1 MTMLRVPEKI
11 IGGHHIEGQAA
22 DAIKKLGHSKIML
35 VTGPHVGKSDL
46 FARYKSAI
54 EAAGVECVVFDRIT
68 GEPTDSMIRSGAEVY
83 KTCDC
88 EAVMGIGGGSPLDAA
103 KLIAAYSRMGEGLF
117 AGKPLPDNI
126 GDIAALPTTTGTGS
140 EATKFACVTLEADG
154 VKLLVKGDAMIP
166 RIAVLDYDAS
176 LGMPS
181 SVKAATAFDAL
192 THAIEA
198 YLSHRATPVT
208 DDLAVSAVRRIYTS
222 LAASIDNPADTA
234 ASRNLA
240 VAAFEAG
247 VCINNS
253 SVTVVHGMSRPI
265 GALFHISH
273 GLSNAMLLTTCL
285 RDLAATAADRLA
297 ILGRD
302 AGIIAASEDAS
313 AMIDRIDALRRRCN
327 IPLLSRSGID
337 ADRFEASL
345 AKMAADAIASG
356 SPANAPKDYTAADL
370 ITLYRK
376 AWVAQ

>member
-11 IGGHHIEGQAA
+11 IGGRRIECQAA
-22 DAIKKLGHSKIML
+22 EAIKKLGHGKIML
-35 VTGPHVGKSDL
+35 VTGPHVGRSEL
-46 FARYKSAI
+46 FARYKSAV
-54 EAAGVECVVFDRIT
+54 EAVGVECVVFDRIT
-68 GEPTDSMIRSGAEVY
+68 GEPTDSMIRSGAEVF
-83 KTCDC
+83 KANAC

-103 KLIAAYSRMGEGLF
+103 KLIAAYIHMGEDLF
-117 AGKPLPDNI
+117 AGKDLPDSI

-154 VKLLVKGDAMIP
+154 VKLLVKGNAMIP

-198 YLSHRATPVT
+198 YLSRRATPVT

-222 LAASIDNPADTA
+222 LAASIDNPADVA

-247 VCINNS
+247 ICINNS

-285 RDLAATAADRLA
+285 RDLADAAADRLA
-297 ILGRD
+297 ELGRT
-302 AGIIAASEDAS
+302 AGIISEHEEATV
-313 AMIDRIDALRRRCN
+313 MLHRIDALRRRCN
-327 IPLLSRSGID
+327 IPPLSQSGID

-345 AKMAADAIASG
+345 AKMASDALTSG

-370 ITLYRK
+370 IALYRN
-376 AWVAQ
+376 AWDAQ

>member
-11 IGGHHIEGQAA
+11 IGGRHTEDQAA
-22 DAIKKLGHSKIML
+22 EAIKKLGHGKIML
-35 VTGPHVGKSDL
+35 VTGPHVGQGEL

-54 EAAGVECVVFDRIT
+54 EAVGVECVVFDRIN

-83 KTCDC
+83 KSTSCR
-88 EAVMGIGGGSPLDAA
+88 AVMGIGGGSPLDAA
-103 KLIAAYSRMGEGLF
+103 KLIAAYVRMGEDLF
-117 AGKPLPDNI
+117 AGKDLPDSI

-198 YLSHRATPVT
+198 YLSRRATPVT

-222 LAASIDNPADTA
+222 LAASIDNPADAA

-247 VCINNS
+247 ICINNS

-285 RDLAATAADRLA
+285 RDLATVAADRLA
-297 ILGRD
+297 ELGRA
-302 AGIIAASEDAS
+302 AGIITENEDAS
-313 AMIDRIDALRRRCN
+313 VMIDRIDALRRRCD
-327 IPLLSRSGID
+327 IPSLSRSGID

-345 AKMAADAIASG
+345 AKMASDALASG

-370 ITLYRK
+370 IALYRK
-376 AWVAQ
+376 AWSAQ